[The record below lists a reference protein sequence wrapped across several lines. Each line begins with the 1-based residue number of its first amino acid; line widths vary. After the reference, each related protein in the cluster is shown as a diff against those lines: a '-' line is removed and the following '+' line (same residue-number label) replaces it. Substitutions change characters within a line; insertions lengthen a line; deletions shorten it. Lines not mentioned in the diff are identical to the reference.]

1 MVQSWLFAVVI
12 GALQGIFEWLPISSE
27 GNITVVLT
35 ALGQNPTA
43 AVSYALFLH
52 LGTAVSATVY
62 YRAELWSVLETIPS
76 IELRRPFS
84 SAPTAAF
91 LGVATVAS
99 GVTGLAAYAALDRL
113 VTAFTGGA
121 FIVII
126 GLLLVFTGVLQR
138 VSPAAA
144 LGDKDTPD
152 LLDALLVGSLQGLA
166 ILPGVS
172 RSGVTTSVLLFR
184 SHDGPT
190 SFQLSFL
197 LSIPAAIGGGL
208 LAALDTGLTGI
219 SADTALLALGTAAVV
234 GYLTIDALMRV
245 VRRISFSLVCF
256 GLGTLAVLG
265 GLVIVV

>member
-1 MVQSWLFAVVI
+1 MI

-62 YRAELWSVLETIPS
+62 YRNELRGVLETVPS
-76 IELRRPFS
+76 LELRRPFS
-84 SAPTAAF
+84 SSPTAAF
-91 LGVATVAS
+91 LGVATIAS
-99 GVTGLAAYAALDRL
+99 GVTGLAAYAALERL
-113 VTAFTGGA
+113 VTAFTGGV
-121 FIVII
+121 FIVVI
-126 GLLLVFTGVLQR
+126 GVFLVFTGILQR
-138 VSPAAA
+138 VSSAAA

-152 LLDALLVGSLQGLA
+152 FLDALLVGSLQGLA

-184 SHDGPT
+184 SHDGQT

-197 LSIPAAIGGGL
+197 LSIPAALGGGL
-208 LAALDTGLTGI
+208 LAAPDTGLVGV

-234 GYLTIDALMRV
+234 GYLTIDVLMRV
-245 VRRISFSLVCF
+245 VRRVSFWLVCL
-256 GLGTLAVLG
+256 GLGALAILG
-265 GLVIVV
+265 GLLIVF